1 MNRGTLQWSSLFCEC
16 SERLCIL
23 RLSWA
28 GCVKLSFFPCL
39 PSFCGFHLLTT
50 TWFSI
55 VVSISLPRYL
65 PDRIHWN
72 TFLWWWYAQI
82 WYKFSSASCVKSAI
96 SQWYTVNFY
105 ECVHFC
111 WMNGKPKK
119 KKKKRNHILI
129 SETSKSH
136 WFQKFSVFGCQWN
149 LNPLQKLAD
158 WPNAPAPTSLIWHS
172 YYILCYSLTVLSQAK
187 AVHVF
192 MVLNQY
198 PSSFL
203 LPSLA
208 WIEFQLGFKLPRSKL
223 KWGDIGSEVAI
234 AAYLYYHD
242 FSRHLFLFVVIAC
255 SPSLIS

>member
-105 ECVHFC
+105 ECAHFC
-111 WMNGKPKK
+111 WMNGKT

-136 WFQKFSVFGCQWN
+136 WFQKFCFWLSV
-149 LNPLQKLAD
+149 KLEPFAETGRL
-158 WPNAPAPTSLIWHS
+158 AKCTGTYLS
-172 YYILCYSLTVLSQAK
+172 YLT
-187 AVHVF
+187 
-192 MVLNQY
+192 
-198 PSSFL
+198 FL
-203 LPSLA
+203 LHLVLQSDCPITGQSCTCVH
-208 WIEFQLGFKLPRSKL
+208 GFESV
-223 KWGDIGSEVAI
+223 SQ
-234 AAYLYYHD
+234 
-242 FSRHLFLFVVIAC
+242 
-255 SPSLIS
+255 LISTAQFSMNWVSAWLQAASKQT